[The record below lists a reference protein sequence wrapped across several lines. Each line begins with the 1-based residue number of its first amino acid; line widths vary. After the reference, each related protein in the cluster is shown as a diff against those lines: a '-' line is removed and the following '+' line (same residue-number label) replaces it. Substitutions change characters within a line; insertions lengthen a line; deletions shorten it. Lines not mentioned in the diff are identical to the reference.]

1 MARHTPHTLL
11 PGLHHALHAAL
22 MPLHAD
28 MLRVCSSGAA
38 ETRLLQGHGARH
50 LAHTALQPVGRLRL
64 RPGSLE
70 QDLAYNPDEDMTV
83 EGNILELEF
92 VLITILM
99 DECSLKFAFSP
110 RMETLDFDLLCKIH
124 VVK

>member
-1 MARHTPHTLL
+1 MHISLQATDLQVHTHMLGICTSGL
-11 PGLHHALHAAL
+11 PQ
-22 MPLHAD
+22 M
-28 MLRVCSSGAA
+28 GA
-38 ETRLLQGHGARH
+38 LQGIVPYS
-50 LAHTALQPVGRLRL
+50 TQTSEMPPVGRLRL

-70 QDLAYNPDEDMTV
+70 QDLAYNPNEDMTV

-110 RMETLDFDLLCKIH
+110 RMETLDFDLLCEIH

>member
-1 MARHTPHTLL
+1 MHISLQATDLQVYP
-11 PGLHHALHAAL
+11 
-22 MPLHAD
+22 D
-28 MLRVCSSGAA
+28 MLGVCSSGIPQMGAV
-38 ETRLLQGHGARH
+38 QGFVPYS
-50 LAHTALQPVGRLRL
+50 TQTSEMPPVGRLRL

-70 QDLAYNPDEDMTV
+70 QDLAYNPNEDMTV
-83 EGNILELEF
+83 EGNILKFEF

>member
-1 MARHTPHTLL
+1 MHISLQATDLQVHTHMLGICTSGL
-11 PGLHHALHAAL
+11 PQT
-22 MPLHAD
+22 
-28 MLRVCSSGAA
+28 GA
-38 ETRLLQGHGARH
+38 LQGIVPYS
-50 LAHTALQPVGRLRL
+50 TQTSEMPPVGRLRL

-70 QDLAYNPDEDMTV
+70 QNLAYNPDEDMTV

>member
-1 MARHTPHTLL
+1 M
-11 PGLHHALHAAL
+11 
-22 MPLHAD
+22 
-28 MLRVCSSGAA
+28 GA
-38 ETRLLQGHGARH
+38 LQGIVPYSTQASEMP
-50 LAHTALQPVGRLRL
+50 PVGRLRL

-70 QDLAYNPDEDMTV
+70 QDLAYNPNEDMTV

>member
-1 MARHTPHTLL
+1 MHISLQATDLQVYTHMLGICTSGL
-11 PGLHHALHAAL
+11 PQMGAFQGIVPYGTQTSE
-22 MPLHAD
+22 MP
-28 MLRVCSSGAA
+28 
-38 ETRLLQGHGARH
+38 
-50 LAHTALQPVGRLRL
+50 PVGRLRL

-70 QDLAYNPDEDMTV
+70 QDLAYNPNEDMTV
-83 EGNILELEF
+83 EGNILEFEF

-110 RMETLDFDLLCKIH
+110 RMETLDFNLLCKIH

>member
-1 MARHTPHTLL
+1 MHISLQATDLQVYP
-11 PGLHHALHAAL
+11 
-22 MPLHAD
+22 D
-28 MLRVCSSGAA
+28 MLGVCSSGIP
-38 ETRLLQGHGARH
+38 QMGAVQRFVPYR
-50 LAHTALQPVGRLRL
+50 APSSEMPPVGRLRL

-70 QDLAYNPDEDMTV
+70 QDLAYNPNEDMTV
-83 EGNILELEF
+83 EGNILKFEF